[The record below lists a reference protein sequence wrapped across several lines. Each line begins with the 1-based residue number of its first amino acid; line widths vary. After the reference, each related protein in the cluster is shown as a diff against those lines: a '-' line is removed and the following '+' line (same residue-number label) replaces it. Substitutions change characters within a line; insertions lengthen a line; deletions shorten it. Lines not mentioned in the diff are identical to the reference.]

1 MSDFGP
7 ANDTNG
13 AWECPDLFPL
23 QLDGGQTK
31 WVLVVNINPGGI
43 AGGSGTQYFVGD
55 FDGTPFTA
63 ENAGAYT
70 PPAGDVF
77 QDFEA
82 AGYGGWTATGT
93 AFGSGPA
100 RGTLPGQQD
109 VSGFSGSGLVNSF
122 AGGDGAQG
130 TLTSPTFRI
139 SKDYV
144 NFLIGGGAHAHDPA
158 AGDGTSPPGDVLGD
172 FETAD
177 YGGWT
182 PTGDFAGTSPH
193 IGGDGGIG
201 ARVVDTFFGRAQD
214 SDNNQGTIV
223 SPDFTISRDYL
234 NFLIAGGSTPDTAV
248 HLVVDGA
255 TVRSA
260 SGQDSGT
267 LNWVA
272 WNVGDLRGKRA
283 HLEIVDHSTGGWG
296 HVLAD
301 QFMLADAAR
310 EAPRRRDGGEP
321 AGRRRRRAQHRRTRE
336 RDARLDRRGTSRTSS
351 AATRRSRSSIAT
363 AAVGATSWPT
373 SSCSPT
379 PAQSA
384 IERSSW
390 ADYGRDFYAAVTWND
405 TPDGKRILLG
415 WVNNWDYG
423 DQVPTSP
430 WRSAMSVPRE
440 LSLKTIDGHP
450 QLVSQ
455 PIAQLDGQHA
465 GAPYHEAAQTL
476 TGERT
481 LNTTGTLLDIRATLH
496 PQTAAK
502 SGIKVLAGA
511 NGDQTVIGYDAATG
525 SVYLDR
531 THAGTAA
538 AAITG
543 FPGVQSAPVSLHDG
557 ALDLRILVDNSIV
570 EVYANH
576 GERVLTDQVYPAAT
590 SNALKAFADGG
601 SATLDSLDVYQ
612 MRSSWLE
619 TQTTG
624 GVGGTVPA
632 TLSLSLGPAAAFGP
646 FTPGVAKDYLANTT
660 ATVTSTAGDAT
671 LSVQDPSSTATG
683 RLVNGTYALTEPLQ
697 ANANGAPFAPLSTNG
712 LPLALLTYTGP
723 ASNNQLTIGFK
734 QPIAATQP
742 LRTGTYSK
750 TLTYTLSTTNP

>member
-1 MSDFGP
+1 M
-7 ANDTNG
+7 
-13 AWECPDLFPL
+13 
-23 QLDGGQTK
+23 
-31 WVLVVNINPGGI
+31 
-43 AGGSGTQYFVGD
+43 
-55 FDGTPFTA
+55 
-63 ENAGAYT
+63 
-70 PPAGDVF
+70 
-77 QDFEA
+77 
-82 AGYGGWTATGT
+82 
-93 AFGSGPA
+93 
-100 RGTLPGQQD
+100 
-109 VSGFSGSGLVNSF
+109 
-122 AGGDGAQG
+122 
-130 TLTSPTFRI
+130 
-139 SKDYV
+139 
-144 NFLIGGGAHAHDPA
+144 NFLSRAATTPTRAADNSPRSIWSSTARPCAPRRREQRGAELGQLERLAPASGRPPTSNRRRLDRRLGAHIADQFIFADSPRCR
-158 AGDGTSPPGDVLGD
+158 GD
-172 FETAD
+172 ETA
-177 YGGWT
+177 
-182 PTGDFAGTSPH
+182 
-193 IGGDGGIG
+193 
-201 ARVVDTFFGRAQD
+201 V
-214 SDNNQGTIV
+214 N
-223 SPDFTISRDYL
+223 L
-234 NFLIAGGSTPDTAV
+234 L
-248 HLVVDGA
+248 VDGHV
-255 TVRSA
+255 VRSTTGPKA
-260 SGQDSGT
+260 RRSTGPI
-267 LNWVA
+267 
-272 WNVGDLRGKRA
+272 WNVKDLVGKPA
-283 HLEIVDHSTGGWG
+283 QIQIVDRNTGGWG
-296 HVLAD
+296 HIMAD
-301 QFMLADAAR
+301 QFILA
-310 EAPRRRDGGEP
+310 GE
-321 AGRRRRRAQHRRTRE
+321 G
-336 RDARLDRRGTSRTSS
+336 
-351 AATRRSRSSIAT
+351 
-363 AAVGATSWPT
+363 
-373 SSCSPT
+373 
-379 PAQSA
+379 AQSLVQ
-384 IERSSW
+384 RSSW

-601 SATLDSLDVYQ
+601 SATLDSLDVYP

-697 ANANGAPFAPLSTNG
+697 ANANGAAFAPLSTNG